1 MELLRRLS
9 AFVLNRSTDDMRSEI
24 HEYLIMIAL
33 QDNEYNTGMTKA
45 EIIASIEKEL
55 KIDKFPYLLIESALA
70 RLKDK
75 RLIEIIHNRRGIL
88 YFLSQDQ
95 RNKINLLEKQQFQT
109 IINVKRK
116 LIEKIEQVKGFHVD
130 MDLEIIFNIF
140 LDFLATTLNSLGAQ
154 CCFAIIGS
162 RGKDLDILKPI
173 NIPQILNDNISK
185 IEDKE
190 MRESIK
196 RSFIEYLDDPDEDLS
211 NYLYSLAQSY
221 FIIHVLHLD
230 PECESC
236 TKSSLQCKKIYI
248 DTNVIVYA
256 LVGEKKVAKAVDAA
270 LKLTNDL
277 NINIMFSKRPA
288 QEFGYLV
295 SDAIRKLGKNPIV
308 PDNRFDKFR
317 NELKDGFLKDF
328 LQKKKENPNLTFNRY
343 ADRLEEIESILKN
356 RYSAI
361 YDNNAYDEILKDSDL
376 SQLKQIVVDEGVRFG
391 LFKGD
396 SVAEHDAFHI
406 ILIQELRK
414 KEVGDI
420 LGPNYWFLTHDRSLF
435 FVEKQFGKYEKFP
448 SSIYID
454 NWVQLISPL
463 LAPEQTKNARDVYS
477 SLFGS
482 RLPMLTRAIDED
494 VFLAYQGKWM
504 DDEDLTPEDVA
515 RIIGNRYI
523 KDRYEE
529 IREEGKQITEEERN
543 MIIQPLI
550 EELKNHKKETTDLRE
565 EMKSLRQTAVNL
577 QIETTEL
584 SRKLTNQRNII
595 TRLGHLLGAIVFVI
609 IWYYIYQYVLI
620 QSLEP
625 MLAFFGSMLIAAIF
639 GALADFKGYKWL
651 VERLLRYTP
660 KA

>member
-1 MELLRRLS
+1 M
-9 AFVLNRSTDDMRSEI
+9 
-24 HEYLIMIAL
+24 
-33 QDNEYNTGMTKA
+33 
-45 EIIASIEKEL
+45 
-55 KIDKFPYLLIESALA
+55 
-70 RLKDK
+70 
-75 RLIEIIHNRRGIL
+75 
-88 YFLSQDQ
+88 
-95 RNKINLLEKQQFQT
+95 
-109 IINVKRK
+109 
-116 LIEKIEQVKGFHVD
+116 
-130 MDLEIIFNIF
+130 
-140 LDFLATTLNSLGAQ
+140 
-154 CCFAIIGS
+154 
-162 RGKDLDILKPI
+162 
-173 NIPQILNDNISK
+173 
-185 IEDKE
+185 
-190 MRESIK
+190 
-196 RSFIEYLDDPDEDLS
+196 
-211 NYLYSLAQSY
+211 
-221 FIIHVLHLD
+221 
-230 PECESC
+230 
-236 TKSSLQCKKIYI
+236 
-248 DTNVIVYA
+248 
-256 LVGEKKVAKAVDAA
+256 
-270 LKLTNDL
+270 
-277 NINIMFSKRPA
+277 
-288 QEFGYLV
+288 
-295 SDAIRKLGKNPIV
+295 
-308 PDNRFDKFR
+308 
-317 NELKDGFLKDF
+317 
-328 LQKKKENPNLTFNRY
+328 
-343 ADRLEEIESILKN
+343 
-356 RYSAI
+356 
-361 YDNNAYDEILKDSDL
+361 
-376 SQLKQIVVDEGVRFG
+376 DEGVRFG